1 MEYKG
6 VHKPRS
12 MEYKGEGN
20 DPPYHYALQTILHL
34 NKEYVSGVQIPRT
47 CIHKCYVV
55 CLKLEYFL
63 KSCKT

>member
-34 NKEYVSGVQIPRT
+34 NKKYVSDVQIPRT
-47 CIHKCYVV
+47 CIQNRLLY
-55 CLKLEYFL
+55 
-63 KSCKT
+63 TR